1 MKFFDKIEKG
11 LFAKAVENDC
21 GDFFFSFDTEKY
33 SVGISLEVSSKKV
46 VNINKG
52 VSAHLC
58 YKVVKVE
65 VLDENNDDVSARYP
79 LVVERLKE
87 IAPDYDD
94 VLAYIRETNMSP
106 EELYFGSTQ
115 NYLRYRYGN

>member
-1 MKFFDKIEKG
+1 MKFFDKLEQD
-11 LFAKAVENDC
+11 LFDKAVESDC

-46 VNINKG
+46 VNINKR
-52 VSAHLC
+52 VSAYLC

-65 VLDENNDDVSARYP
+65 VLDENDNDVSARYP
-79 LVVERLKE
+79 LMIERMNDL
-87 IAPDYDD
+87 APDYND
-94 VLAYIRETNMSP
+94 VLAYIRETNMTP
-106 EELYFGSTQ
+106 EELYFGSMQ

>member
-1 MKFFDKIEKG
+1 MKFFDKIEQG
-11 LFAKAVENDC
+11 LFDKAVESDC
-21 GDFFFSFDTEKY
+21 GDFFFSFDTEKH

-46 VNINKG
+46 VNISKR

-65 VLDENNDDVSARYP
+65 ILDENDNDISARYP
-79 LVVERLKE
+79 LIVEHLKE
-87 IAPDYDD
+87 IAPDYND
-94 VLAYIRETNMSP
+94 VLAYIREINMTP